1 MTYRD
6 IERRGVLQGEK
17 AGIEKGR
24 AEGLAEG
31 KAEDIA
37 AVKAA
42 ISSGII
48 TEEAAHQ
55 ILALMESNNNDS
67 K

>member
-6 IERRGVLQGEK
+6 IERRGFLQGEK
-17 AGIEKGR
+17 AGIEK
-24 AEGLAEG
+24 G

-42 ISSGII
+42 MSSGII
-48 TEEAAHQ
+48 SEEAANQ
-55 ILALMESNNNDS
+55 IIALMENSNTDN

>member
-6 IERRGVLQGEK
+6 IERRGFLQGEK

-24 AEGLAEG
+24 AEGIAESMATI
-31 KAEDIA
+31 KT
-37 AVKAA
+37 A

-48 TEEAAHQ
+48 TEETAHQ
-55 ILALMESNNNDS
+55 ILALMENSNNNN